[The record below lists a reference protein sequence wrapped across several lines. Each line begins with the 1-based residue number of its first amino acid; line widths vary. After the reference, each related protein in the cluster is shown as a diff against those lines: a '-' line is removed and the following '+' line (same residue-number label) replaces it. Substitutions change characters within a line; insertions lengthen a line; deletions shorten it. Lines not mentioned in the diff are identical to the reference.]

1 MEGLKAYKE
10 CYLLSKTLKQS
21 PLISAEYLLRGQ
33 KFRKF
38 KYELSKL
45 PLSQNILNSHN
56 SPTAKANNEQAETS
70 VPISENDRLTL
81 NLIRELDLQTSIVTN
96 HLREIISNLATWKSK
111 LIIVK
116 RAKRKLL
123 EQALADNN
131 PEALAVLQANV
142 SPSDF
147 TDSMNSQTWK
157 SSESGTSAYSI
168 LTGIGPGGRFKRGR
182 QPKNLIERRCKPGS
196 VYEEDWLTQSLN
208 KKEIDSKTQKDVEHL
223 LDLLLRFGRIAQAR
237 ELLRSFKTAKVAL
250 HNKSVF
256 KTVLQGEFERANP
269 EVFDIY
275 SHIKEFNPDE
285 LSKGSRAILEKDV
298 LSKFNFLVM

>member
-21 PLISAEYLLRGQ
+21 PLVSAEYLLKGQ

-38 KYELSKL
+38 KYELSSL
-45 PLSQNILNSHN
+45 PLSLNILNSHPN
-56 SPTAKANNEQAETS
+56 TTQKDNNQQTKTTN
-70 VPISENDRLTL
+70 PISENDRLTQ
-81 NLIRELDLQTSIVTN
+81 NLTRELDLQTSIVTN
-96 HLREIISNLATWKSK
+96 QLKEIISNLATWKTR

-123 EQALADNN
+123 EQALAENN
-131 PEALAVLQANV
+131 PEALGVLQANA

-182 QPKNLIERRCKPGS
+182 QPKNLIDRRCKPGS

-208 KKEIDSKTQKDVEHL
+208 KKDIQPKTQKDVEHL

-237 ELLRSFKTAKVAL
+237 ELLSSYKTAKVAL

-256 KTVLQGEFERANP
+256 KTVLQGEFERGNP

-285 LSKGSRAILEKDV
+285 ISKGSRAISEKDV
-298 LSKFNFLVM
+298 LSKFNFLIM